1 MTPEGVLPGG
11 HVTQLGRGPS
21 RVRRTTLRGWTAAL
35 LLCLVAAAAC
45 STATHSTVQVGCLG
59 TPGSDVTATVGQ
71 PVRIEA
77 TVLLGGCAGVP
88 ADPQDDDLFKNDITV
103 GDAVR
108 LRLLAPLL
116 PVRIEPVSTEVQ
128 PLLPERPQ
136 GFWEWRVV
144 ADEPGVHR
152 LSMVASVVDP
162 EGGET
167 VLENKQV
174 ELRLHAEGTTGYYAA
189 RAWNDLMASVMNVQ
203 GLAAA
208 IAALASLLGGTWL
221 ARRRARSR
229 RTPEPEPEPQRE
241 AERDR
246 DSSGYL

>member
-1 MTPEGVLPGG
+1 
-11 HVTQLGRGPS
+11 
-21 RVRRTTLRGWTAAL
+21 VRRTTLRGWTVAL
-35 LLCLVAAAAC
+35 LVCLVAAAAC
-45 STATHSTVQVGCLG
+45 STAPRPPVQVGCLG
-59 TPGSDVTATVGQ
+59 TPGSDITATVGQ

-88 ADPQDDDLFKNDITV
+88 TDPQDDDLIKNDISV

-116 PVRIEPVSTEVQ
+116 PVRIEPVSSEVQ
-128 PLLPERPQ
+128 PLRPERPE
-136 GFWEWRVV
+136 GFWEWRVA

-152 LSMVASVVDP
+152 LSLVASVVDP

-167 VLENKQV
+167 VLENHQV
-174 ELRLHAEGTTGYYAA
+174 ELRLHAEGTLGYYAA
-189 RAWNDLMASVMNVQ
+189 RTWNDLMASVMNAQ
-203 GLAAA
+203 G

-229 RTPEPEPEPQRE
+229 RALDTEPERA